1 VEIIVAGLINV
12 TERPLRF
19 TNTCSVVLAAD
30 NKLRCNILKALGSG
44 KRKMAT
50 SDTQTSG
57 SKPTTTT
64 RKPQTR
70 RKPAARKTTTA
81 ARKPAATSYA
91 TSTQPKTRVEQ
102 VQQIA
107 ERAVLVPVGASLI
120 ARDDIVSSVRGLST
134 KYRTRASLEREFKR
148 FERRGA
154 TARNRFERQVRR
166 TRTKFERELRQR
178 RTRVERSVKQNRR
191 RLEREV
197 RSVRRDL
204 EKQSGTLSTRVEKIV
219 SGVVS

>member
-1 VEIIVAGLINV
+1 
-12 TERPLRF
+12 
-19 TNTCSVVLAAD
+19 
-30 NKLRCNILKALGSG
+30 
-44 KRKMAT
+44 MAT
-50 SDTQTSG
+50 TNPNTSG
-57 SKPTTTT
+57 RTPTT
-64 RKPQTR
+64 RKTQTGG
-70 RKPAARKTTTA
+70 RKAA
-81 ARKPAATSYA
+81 ARKPATSTYA

-107 ERAVLVPVGASLI
+107 ERAVLVPVGVGLV
-120 ARDDIVSSVRGLST
+120 ARDDIVSTVRGISS
-134 KYRTRASLEREFKR
+134 KYRTRAGVERELKR

-178 RTRVERSVKQNRR
+178 RARVQRTVKQNRR

-204 EKQSGTLSTRVEKIV
+204 EKQSETLSTRVEKLVADAQERLGTV
-219 SGVVS
+219 S